1 MKNQWIRILI
11 AGIGAQVLYYV
22 FLYTI
27 LSSWG
32 GAFSVLGLISMFVLH
47 FVGGFWAVIKTKS
60 KFKAALNG
68 AFVGIVSIIT
78 FFIIVI
84 LLTVTLGK
92 GDGPPSN
99 YSLFLFLLSHLFK
112 IFGGALGGYVFALKS
127 K

>member
-78 FFIIVI
+78 FDVD
-84 LLTVTLGK
+84 LRHL
-92 GDGPPSN
+92 D
-99 YSLFLFLLSHLFK
+99 SLFLTSRESNVFLNLCK
-112 IFGGALGGYVFALKS
+112 
-127 K
+127 